1 MKKKTPQ
8 EILAAVQA
16 EAAKVETWADLS
28 NFVFDPEEGV
38 ATGVFAT
45 EAERREFME
54 TPEFKEIRRLINE
67 AKERT
72 GLVEGATPKKN
83 SKFAVLLPSSLRPA
97 LEAEA
102 EREGVSLNQ
111 LVVAKLS
118 LQMAQM
124 LAPHGS
130 K

>member
-1 MKKKTPQ
+1 M
-8 EILAAVQA
+8 ILLR
-16 EAAKVETWADLS
+16 TWADLS
-28 NFVFDPEEGV
+28 NYVFDPEDGLL
-38 ATGVFAT
+38 AGVFT
-45 EAERREFME
+45 SEVEREAFIK

-67 AKERT
+67 AKNRT
-72 GLVEGATPKKN
+72 GLIAGATPKK
-83 SKFAVLLPSSLRPA
+83 SGKFVVRLPRSLHAA

-118 LQMAQM
+118 MQMSQM
-124 LAPHGS
+124 VSGGS